1 MLNHSAVDKTSVR
14 KRDTQGAKLTA
25 FRQTFD
31 EHYQLL
37 CQMFNPENAVLV
49 MLAHA
54 YVAYQ
59 YQPLKKLK
67 QENIITRETVTARN
81 RASNS
86 DAVEISLLKMPRIE
100 CIFNS
105 VETPLLLNLNEK
117 IDQIVCL
124 FFGKDDADETVNK
137 LIQLSNSANYS
148 FIQKSFIRLRKTYSH
163 KENFAQAIFPIF
175 SSYLDSLSAKKQWGD
190 SNAISSLYQ
199 AIIGDISNLTLY
211 DGASG
216 VGNTSLR
223 LSPAKLIM
231 REKQCTPALLNTLLF
246 DMLGYDFNIRVLDS
260 LTTKESSH
268 QADISIC
275 SPSYGVEIQPLW
287 LIGSQY
293 LQSLDIAHPIPSS
306 ASDSLWVQH
315 CLYHLNDKGKAY
327 LILPIGWLFK
337 GGYDLAVR
345 EALVQRNLIECVTV
359 LPMAMRQYNQINV
372 CLVILNKAKTNEKVW
387 LINAE
392 DFEMDREYGS
402 GITQK
407 SINKLGKLIADPQED
422 KFSILADAS
431 QIAENKYDL
440 NSKRYFLNPLGMV
453 TLELTTEL
461 QTLKKC
467 QQAYE
472 MEKVKLDKLLS
483 SLVK

>member
-1 MLNHSAVDKTSVR
+1 MLNHSAVDKTRVR
-14 KRDTQGAKLTA
+14 KRNTQGAQLTA

-37 CQMFNPENAVLV
+37 CQMLTTENALLV
-49 MLAHA
+49 MLVHA
-54 YVAYQ
+54 YVAYK

-67 QENIITRETVTARN
+67 QENTITKKPVTARS
-81 RASNS
+81 RFRNS
-86 DAVEISLLKMPRIE
+86 DTVEISILEVPRIE

-105 VETPLLLNLNEK
+105 VENPLLLNLNEK

-124 FFGKDDADETVNK
+124 FFSKDDIDETANK
-137 LIQLSNSANYS
+137 LIQLLNAANYG

-163 KENFAQAIFPIF
+163 KKDYAQAIFPIF
-175 SSYLDSLSAKKQWGD
+175 SSYLAALSAKKQWGD
-190 SNAISSLYQ
+190 SSAISSLYQ
-199 AIIGDISNLTLY
+199 VIIGDISNLTLY

-216 VGNTSLR
+216 LGNTSLR
-223 LSPAKLIM
+223 FSPAKLIM

-246 DMLGYDFNIRVLDS
+246 EMLGYDFNIRVLDS
-260 LTTKESSH
+260 LTAKNSSH

-275 SPSYGVEIQPLW
+275 SPNYGVEIQPLW

-293 LQSLDIAHPIPSS
+293 LQSLDVAHPIPSS

-345 EALVQRNLIECVTV
+345 EALVHRNLIECVTV
-359 LPMAMRQYNQINV
+359 LPMAMRQYNQINA
-372 CLVILNKAKTNEKVW
+372 CLVILNKAKTTEKVW

-392 DFEMDREYGS
+392 NFGMEREYG
-402 GITQK
+402 GDITQK
-407 SINKLGKLIADPQED
+407 SIDALGKLIADPQED
-422 KFSILADAS
+422 KFSILVGVS
-431 QIAENKYDL
+431 QISENKYDL
-440 NSKRYFLNPLGMV
+440 NPTRYFLNPLGMV
-453 TLELTTEL
+453 TLELTKEL
-461 QTLKKC
+461 QALKKY
-467 QQAYE
+467 QQTYE
-472 MEKVKLDKLLS
+472 MEKVRLEKLLS
-483 SLVK
+483 SLV